1 MSKQPNLDCFLT
13 VRVSKSSRTKFHRK
27 AMHYGKPSDV
37 MREIVDAF
45 VEGRLVI
52 QPSPTKR
59 NLYHV
64 N

>member
-37 MREIVDAF
+37 MREILLAF
-45 VEGRLVI
+45 AEDRLVI